1 MMKSR
6 TSYLYSLALIG
17 GALLSPSLAAA
28 QSQGTGQAST
38 QPPMSADG
46 SAMPP
51 GGMMEGH
58 DGMSGMQGGMQMP
71 KPIMAQDKSGCCA
84 KKMKT
89 MGRSKHSPRH
99 RRHAKPAATKPAP
112 MPADK
117 PMPIQDDM

>member
-17 GALLSPSLAAA
+17 GVLLSPGLAAA
-28 QSQGTGQAST
+28 QSQGTGQTSS
-38 QPPMSADG
+38 QPPMPANG
-46 SAMPP
+46 SAMPT

-58 DGMSGMQGGMQMP
+58 DAMPGMQMP
-71 KPIMAQDKSGCCA
+71 KPAMAQDKPGCCA

-89 MGRSKHSPRH
+89 MGKPKHSSRH
-99 RRHAKPAATKPAP
+99 RRHAKPGAAKPAP

-117 PMPIQDDM
+117 PMPMQDDM